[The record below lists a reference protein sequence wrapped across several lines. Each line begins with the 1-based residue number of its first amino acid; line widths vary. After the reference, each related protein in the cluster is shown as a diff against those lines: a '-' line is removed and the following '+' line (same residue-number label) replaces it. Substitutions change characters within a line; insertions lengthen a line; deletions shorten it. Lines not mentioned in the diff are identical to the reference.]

1 MKRMIQLATV
11 ACFTLICG
19 VCFIGCSDDAIVET
33 SSVEETYQP
42 FRLTASQ
49 ETPSRLAIGEDGL
62 SVTWEP
68 GDQLVLV
75 KKDRSIVPI
84 YMNTEL
90 DEPSTSATF
99 VSETG
104 VPAGDYW
111 VIYNY
116 NDNLAYSHHGF
127 SSIDE
132 INSSDK
138 LVLWG
143 ELTINEGDTD
153 ATIALQHLYAKVRVE
168 LQNLPSSQASYQ
180 IGMYAS
186 KTGFPVYQQLTQN
199 GIINVDY
206 CYDYNTYNYAY
217 KATNRRYHNMRLGY
231 YYIGSYWSE
240 ELNQEITTDK
250 TELEKNSALFLP
262 ADVSSGTVYF
272 YILDGNDCYEIP
284 KSNLKF
290 EPGKSYKVVLDMN
303 EATKNTLTPTT
314 IVLPGDTYTSTVYQ
328 LASVE
333 DCRHAAYRGSTYGR
347 YMLVDDV
354 DFTGDTYLPITA
366 KYIWGNKKTL
376 KNVSV
381 EWSEEDYVG
390 LVKYDYDMDYGA
402 VSFNSIDV
410 RRNMCTFTDLI
421 LENVQI
427 KGRNYVGALSGTN
440 VMVDGCKLTGASSV
454 VATENY
460 VGGLVGCN
468 NLGTIEERELS
479 ISNSYIEG
487 DCKIEGDNYVGGIV
501 GMCGVLHSWGLNLYS
516 SLRMLNSCSSSAKV
530 TATGDCAGGIFGSI
544 GAVNSWDDNIY
555 FSSDDYTFSI
565 YGCVNTG
572 VVKGKDYVGGIGG
585 NFGLYCSNTSKKDK
599 VVILQSA
606 NEGNIEG
613 ANYVGG
619 IIGATTS
626 SVNLCYSIG
635 DYTASG
641 TNLGGIVGRK
651 GDLTFYLSNCYS
663 MANLTVGQNG
673 YSGGIVGYAPYSAS
687 PDLYIENCYFAG
699 TNSNN
704 YGIVGYS
711 DGNVSVS
718 NCLTTLSS
726 FGELSNKNLDMDGDG
741 IPEITT
747 NNQVS
752 GSFFDV
758 TSILQ
763 NRSVINGD
771 NAYSDTTWPNYNY
784 ECVKFAAGL
793 SGSVVAPGF
802 GTEIVY

>member
-240 ELNQEITTDK
+240 ELNQEITTNK
-250 TELEKNSALFLP
+250 TEQEKNSALFLP

-272 YILDGNDCYEIP
+272 YVLDGNDCYEIP

-501 GMCGVLHSWGLNLYS
+501 GICDKLGYGLNLYS
-516 SLRMLNSCSSSAKV
+516 SLRILNSCSSAAMV
-530 TATGDCAGGIFGSI
+530 TATGDYAGGIFGSI
-544 GAVNSWDDNIY
+544 GSVNSWDGNNIN

-585 NFGLYCSNTSKKDK
+585 NFALYCWDTSKKEK

-606 NEGNIEG
+606 NEGDIEG

-619 IIGATTS
+619 IVGAYLS
-626 SVNLCYSIG
+626 SINLCYSIG
-635 DYTASG
+635 DYSATG
-641 TNLGGIVGRK
+641 TNLGGIVG
-651 GDLTFYLSNCYS
+651 GYYGGGNSLNLTNCYS
-663 MANLTVGQNG
+663 MANLTIGAGG
-673 YSGGIVGYAPYSAS
+673 YEGGIFGSMSTYMGA
-687 PDLYIENCYFAG
+687 LNIENCYFAG
-699 TNSNN
+699 SSSTNS
-704 YGIVGYS
+704 GIIGHNGGVT
-711 DGNVSVS
+711 NIS

-726 FGELSNKNLDMDGDG
+726 LGDINPPFMDIDGDG
-741 IPEITT
+741 VSEVVT
-747 NNQVS
+747 NIINSLV
-752 GSFFDV
+752 DV
-758 TSILQ
+758 TSILE
-763 NRSVINGD
+763 NKRVINGD